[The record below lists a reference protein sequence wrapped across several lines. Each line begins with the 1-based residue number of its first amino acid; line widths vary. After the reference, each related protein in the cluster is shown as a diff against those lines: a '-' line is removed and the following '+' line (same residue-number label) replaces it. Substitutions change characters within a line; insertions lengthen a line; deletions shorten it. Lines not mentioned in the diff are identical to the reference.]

1 MTTIN
6 TLYLVLIFLAVSF
19 AVAGVGFVLTRG
31 SGIRGRIENLAGRGR
46 LHELEKGS
54 TEWTE
59 TVLKAAQPVAN
70 LATSSEE
77 EVTRLRARFMNAGF
91 RQPSAPVIFYAAKT
105 LLVVLFPLVFLVF
118 ERTGL
123 LKMQGQLAVASMLIV
138 AAIGYYLPNAVL
150 AAMIRRRQRAIF
162 EALPDAIDLM
172 IVCIEAGLGL
182 DMALNRAAQE
192 MRLRSRELSE
202 ELDLITL
209 ELRVGGYRDRALQ
222 NFALRTGIDE
232 VYSFVA
238 MLLQSDRFGTSIAQS
253 MRVHAEGLRT
263 RRQMIAEEAASK
275 IPLKMLFPLVF
286 FIFPSLLVVL
296 LGPAMV
302 NIYRVMLPAMGGR

>member
-1 MTTIN
+1 MTTIHI
-6 TLYLVLIFLAVSF
+6 LYLVLIFLAVTF
-19 AVAGVGFVLTRG
+19 AVAGLGLVLTRG
-31 SGIRGRIENLAGRGR
+31 AGIRGRIEALVGRGQR
-46 LHELEKGS
+46 QESSGPS
-54 TEWTE
+54 EWTE
-59 TVLKAAQPVAN
+59 TVLKVAQPVAK
-70 LATSSEE
+70 LATSSDE
-77 EVTRLRARFMNAGF
+77 EVTRLRARFLHAGF
-91 RQPSAPVIFYAAKT
+91 RQQSAPVIFFAAKT
-105 LLVVLFPLVFLVF
+105 LLVVLFPLLFLLF

-123 LKMQGQLAVASMLIV
+123 LKMQGQLALAMMLIA

-150 AAMIRRRQRAIF
+150 AAMTRRRKRAIF

-209 ELRVGGYRDRALQ
+209 ELRVGGYRDRALK
-222 NFALRTGIDE
+222 NFALRTGLDE
-232 VYSFVA
+232 ASSFVA
-238 MLLQSDRFGTSIAQS
+238 MLLQADRFGTSIADS
-253 MRVHAEGLRT
+253 MRVHADGLRT
-263 RRQMIAEEAASK
+263 RRQMLAEEAASK